1 VTLAKAIAWADLGQV
16 LIQASIALA
25 IVTVLAVALGWVVAG
40 RILRPLSTITAAARQ
55 ISASNLNERLSLH
68 GPDDELKALGDT
80 LDDLFTRLEASFQ
93 AQRHFVANA
102 SHELRTPLT
111 RERTMLQVA
120 LDDPGTTAETWR
132 EVARDVLASNAEQEG
147 LIEALLALAASEG
160 GLDCREPVDLAA
172 VTGEVL
178 LARRHEAGRLGLHI
192 EADTRPAV
200 FGGDP
205 LLAERLVANLIDNA
219 VRHNVAD
226 GMVEVTTR
234 SRNGCA
240 VLSVASTG
248 PLIPPD
254 EVARLFEPFQRLHP
268 RGTRTGTGNDAR
280 NGHGLGLSIGCR
292 QSGSFARARPRWTAR
307 SGLSSL
313 QRSTARERAVV
324 HVRSWMLTSPATAS
338 RVLRA
343 TRTPSWS
350 AASVPDSSPCR
361 RRTRCWPISPLKP
374 RAARTSAG

>member
-16 LIQASIALA
+16 LIQAPIALA

-80 LDDLFTRLEASFQ
+80 LDDLFTRLETSFQ

-111 RERTMLQVA
+111 
-120 LDDPGTTAETWR
+120 
-132 EVARDVLASNAEQEG
+132 
-147 LIEALLALAASEG
+147 
-160 GLDCREPVDLAA
+160 
-172 VTGEVL
+172 
-178 LARRHEAGRLGLHI
+178 HEAGRLGLHI

-268 RGTRTGTGNDAR
+268 RGTRTGTGNDTR

-292 QSGSFARARPRWTAR
+292 QSGSFARARSGER
-307 SGLSSL
+307 S
-313 QRSTARERAVV
+313 A
-324 HVRSWMLTSPATAS
+324 
-338 RVLRA
+338 
-343 TRTPSWS
+343 
-350 AASVPDSSPCR
+350 
-361 RRTRCWPISPLKP
+361 
-374 RAARTSAG
+374 